1 MDGWMSGYMDGRMD
15 GSATLKTLKRPRLLD
30 YDCREKRPGGRDS
43 ALDRRSGRPAPRAPL
58 TELRGLE
65 KTPPPTGAH
74 APPLLSGVAFA
85 RPTFTASRTATS
97 ERQNSTRG
105 HAQTLASSSPKI
117 NYQTVQID
125 KTTISTLWNASKS
138 SRELRSA
145 CAALRR
151 ERWGATARGRGCPHA
166 RSQLGRPGGPAAAV
180 PHGKGSHTVWNG
192 G

>member
-1 MDGWMSGYMDGRMD
+1 MQRKAAWREGQRPGPEVGTAGPQ
-15 GSATLKTLKRPRLLD
+15 GSADRPSG
-30 YDCREKRPGGRDS
+30 PGENPS
-43 ALDRRSGRPAPRAPL
+43 PH
-58 TELRGLE
+58 
-65 KTPPPTGAH
+65 GAH
-74 APPLLSGVAFA
+74 APPSLSGVAFA

-97 ERQNSTRG
+97 GRQNSTRG

>member
-1 MDGWMSGYMDGRMD
+1 MD
-15 GSATLKTLKRPRLLD
+15 GSATLKTRKRPRLLY

-97 ERQNSTRG
+97 GRQNSTRG

-117 NYQTVQID
+117 NYQMVQID

-151 ERWGATARGRGCPHA
+151 ERWGATAQGRGCLHA